1 MNGNIQRKPRLAS
14 DNLIRSGQQSYKVHN
29 EQLYNRQT
37 WKGILLTFGKWPSPQ
52 TELSPCPLVCKLLS
66 GTQEVSFWAALNKKR
81 IVSNTTRNTH
91 IHTPQ
96 SSWCNFLFSLQ
107 KALGPCV
114 TENTSDILLVRTI
127 RKRSNAALK
136 YWDLTEIIWSPVSWQ
151 AECQVQWTWL
161 GGPLSST

>member
-1 MNGNIQRKPRLAS
+1 MNGSIQRKPRLAS

-29 EQLYNRQT
+29 EQLYNQQT
-37 WKGILLTFGKWPSPQ
+37 WKGVLLDIWKWPSPQ
-52 TELSPCPLVCKLLS
+52 TELSPCP
-66 GTQEVSFWAALNKKR
+66 KR
-81 IVSNTTRNTH
+81 IVSNTTRSTH

-96 SSWCNFLFSLQ
+96 SSCCNFLFSLQ

-114 TENTSDILLVRTI
+114 TENTSNMLLVRTI

-136 YWDLTEIIWSPVSWQ
+136 YGDLTEIIWSPVSWQ